1 VPDLYEAFYSDMNK
15 FEALYVKYEQD
26 PKLRKKVISAEEVFK
41 SGILKERTDTGRIY
55 LVFIDNVLKQGPFD
69 GKHHPI
75 YQSNLCL
82 EILLPTV
89 PFKSLDDEGEFKLT
103 LDNGQELTLPG
114 QHKVLLANG
123 DKKKVRELT
132 EEDDIRDLLL

>member
-1 VPDLYEAFYSDMNK
+1 MSKIQNCA
-15 FEALYVKYEQD
+15 
-26 PKLRKKVISAEEVFK
+26 KKVISAEEVFK